1 MSKIASLT
9 VSSSPS
15 LFGRLLA
22 LIDHVLMTN
31 AEIARRNGDV
41 PYFGL

>member
-1 MSKIASLT
+1 MSKTASVGLAPAT
-9 VSSSPS
+9 T

-22 LIDHVLMTN
+22 SIDRVLMIN
-31 AEIARRNGDV
+31 AEIAARNGDV

>member
-1 MSKIASLT
+1 MSKTASLGLA
-9 VSSSPS
+9 PS
-15 LFGRLLA
+15 ATLFARLLA

-31 AEIARRNGDV
+31 AEIAARNGDL